1 MLIISSTF
9 LGARQPCGYCVGA
22 CPRSYIVIALLFK
35 PRILSRTLA
44 RVWFV
49 ANLALCL
56 FSCLCGHVSWN
67 MALDA
72 RSVQAHALLE
82 EIGDARASRV
92 AALDERRKSLKR
104 EQADISREI
113 KNEQKKRQRLLEKA
127 RGLNDVDLVSVIA
140 ARAAAKAKAKAKA
153 RSDFSVS

>member
-1 MLIISSTF
+1 
-9 LGARQPCGYCVGA
+9 
-22 CPRSYIVIALLFK
+22 
-35 PRILSRTLA
+35 
-44 RVWFV
+44 
-49 ANLALCL
+49 
-56 FSCLCGHVSWN
+56 